1 MSDTGADTG
10 APPPQSTRLAV
21 LIPFAIVTLIWGSTW
36 LVIKDQLGVV
46 PPSWSVAYRF
56 LVGGVAMLIY
66 ATIRRE
72 RIALDA
78 RGWAFAAG
86 LALFQFCLNFNFV
99 YRAEGYITSGLV
111 AVIFALLLVPN
122 AVLGRI
128 FLGQRLGRQL
138 LVGSA
143 VAMAGVALLFV
154 HEART
159 SAGGLHMAMAGIG
172 FTLAGVMSAST
183 ANIMQGTGTAKRYPM
198 AVMLGIGMLIG
209 AGFDATLAWCL
220 TGPPVIEL
228 RPAYLIGVLYLG
240 VIASAVAF
248 TLYFGV
254 LRIIGPAKAAYSGV
268 IVPVI
273 AMLLSTIF
281 EGYRWSLLAGAGA
294 VLAMI
299 GLVIALKAR
308 RPNR

>member
-1 MSDTGADTG
+1 MTVIGSDAR
-10 APPPQSTRLAV
+10 PPQSSRLSV
-21 LIPFAIVTLIWGSTW
+21 LIPFTIVTLIWGSTW

-46 PPSWSVAYRF
+46 PPSWSVTYRF
-56 LVGGVAMLIY
+56 LVGGVTMLIY
-66 ATIRRE
+66 AAIRRE

-78 RGWAFAAG
+78 RGWAFATG

-99 YRAEGYITSGLV
+99 YRAETYITSGLV
-111 AVIFALLLVPN
+111 AVIFALMLVPN
-122 AVLGRI
+122 ALFGRI

-154 HEART
+154 HEARH
-159 SAGGLHMAMAGIG
+159 SPSGPGMALMGIG
-172 FTLAGVMSAST
+172 FTLAAIMSAST
-183 ANIMQGTGTAKRYPM
+183 ANIMQATGTAKHYPM
-198 AVMLGIGMLIG
+198 AVMLGIAMLIG
-209 AGFDATLAWCL
+209 AGMDAAIAWTL

-228 RPAYLIGVLYLG
+228 RPAYLLGVLYLG
-240 VIASAVAF
+240 VIASAIAF

-294 VLAMI
+294 ALAMI